1 MKNENMK
8 VKKNVSK
15 KRKAKDELDV
25 DSPTKFQKRGSVRK
39 PIQATTKTKGDGMK
53 KVIFVIDDLKC

>member
-8 VKKNVSK
+8 AKKNVSK

-39 PIQATTKTKGDGMK
+39 PIRATTKTKGDGMK
-53 KVIFVIDDLKC
+53 KVSFVIDDLKC